1 VLHSYRNAQ
10 FKLNNSLTS
19 RDIEKLTPDSDSA
32 TKIHRDFSILL
43 FDFDG
48 ANELASERISIVH
61 VNGTVYEKGA

>member
-1 VLHSYRNAQ
+1 MLHSYRNAQ

-19 RDIEKLTPDSDSA
+19 WDIEKLTPDSDSA
-32 TKIHRDFSILL
+32 TQIHRDITILL

>member
-32 TKIHRDFSILL
+32 TQIHRDFTILL

-48 ANELASERISIVH
+48 ANELASERISFVQ
-61 VNGTVYEKGA
+61 VNRTSREKGA

>member
-19 RDIEKLTPDSDSA
+19 QDIEKLTPDSDSA
-32 TKIHRDFSILL
+32 TQIHRDITILL

-48 ANELASERISIVH
+48 ANELASERI
-61 VNGTVYEKGA
+61 

>member
-1 VLHSYRNAQ
+1 MLHSYRNAQ

-32 TKIHRDFSILL
+32 SQIHIDFTILL

-48 ANELASERISIVH
+48 ANERASERISIVH